1 MAVAREIALRRLTAR
16 ARTRGE
22 LAGDLARRSVPSE
35 VAASVLDRFEEV
47 GLVDDA
53 GFARQWVSSHPGTSA
68 RRLRDQLR
76 AKGVAPDDIDGA
88 VGEIDAD
95 DDLAGARLVAQ
106 KKLRLV
112 RDLEPLVR
120 DRRLAGALARRGFG
134 SGVVQQVLR
143 EVHDGTL

>member
-1 MAVAREIALRRLTAR
+1 M
-16 ARTRGE
+16 
-22 LAGDLARRSVPSE
+22 
-35 VAASVLDRFEEV
+35 LDRFEEV

-134 SGVVQQVLR
+134 SGVVLQVLR
-143 EVHDGTL
+143 VVHDGTL